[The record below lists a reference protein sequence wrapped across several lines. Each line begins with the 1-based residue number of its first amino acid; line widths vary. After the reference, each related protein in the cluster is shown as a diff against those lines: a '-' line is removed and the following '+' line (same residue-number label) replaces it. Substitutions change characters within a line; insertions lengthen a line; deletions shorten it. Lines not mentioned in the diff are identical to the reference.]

1 MKKKLKP
8 MTKAEFISICD
19 CVSKTGNSANC
30 MRLAN
35 RPLSDLY
42 YYLKKNPEERQRLT
56 IARTFFHDEMT
67 AAVHDLAFGGIP
79 KIRRT
84 EKGKIVI
91 DERGKPVIDRIPDTR
106 LITTLLRDHSSRL
119 ARAEKADL
127 SNTIH
132 TPPEDKTA
140 RLRDEIIS
148 DPPPK
153 ESITKNTNS
162 HEE

>member
-1 MKKKLKP
+1 MK
-8 MTKAEFISICD
+8 
-19 CVSKTGNSANC
+19 
-30 MRLAN
+30 LAN

-42 YYLKKNPEERQRLT
+42 CYLKKNPDERQRLT

-79 KIRRT
+79 QIRRT

-127 SNTIH
+127 SNATHISA
-132 TPPEDKTA
+132 EDKMTQI
-140 RLRDEIIS
+140 RNEIAS

-153 ESITKNTNS
+153 ETVLKNKYT

>member
-1 MKKKLKP
+1 
-8 MTKAEFISICD
+8 MTRADFISICD
-19 CVSKTGNSANC
+19 CVSKTGNSSNC

-42 YYLKKNPEERQRLT
+42 YYLKKNPDERQRLT

-79 KIRRT
+79 QIRRT

-91 DERGKPVIDRIPDTR
+91 DERGKPIIDRIPDTR

-127 SNTIH
+127 SNSNQHSTEERN
-132 TPPEDKTA
+132 T
-140 RLRDEIIS
+140 RLRDEIVS

-153 ESITKNTNS
+153 ESNTKNKD
-162 HEE
+162 HYED

>member
-1 MKKKLKP
+1 
-8 MTKAEFISICD
+8 MTRADFISICD
-19 CVSKTGNSANC
+19 CVSKTGNSSNC

-42 YYLKKNPEERQRLT
+42 YYLKKNPDERQRLT

-79 KIRRT
+79 QIRRT

-91 DERGKPVIDRIPDTR
+91 DDRGKPIIDRIPDTR

-119 ARAEKADL
+119 ARAERADL
-127 SNTIH
+127 SNSTHIS
-132 TPPEDKTA
+132 PEDKIA
-140 RLRDEIIS
+140 RLRNEIIS
-148 DPPPK
+148 DPPPQ
-153 ESITKNTNS
+153 EANTKNTDP

>member
-1 MKKKLKP
+1 MKKKQKP
-8 MTKAEFISICD
+8 MTRADFISICD
-19 CVSKTGNSANC
+19 CVSKTGNSSNC

-42 YYLKKNPEERQRLT
+42 YYLKKNPDERQRLT

-79 KIRRT
+79 QIRRT

-91 DERGKPVIDRIPDTR
+91 DDRGKPIIDRIPDTR

-119 ARAEKADL
+119 ARAERADL
-127 SNTIH
+127 SNSTHIS
-132 TPPEDKTA
+132 PEDKIA
-140 RLRDEIIS
+140 RLRNEIIS
-148 DPPPK
+148 DPPPQ
-153 ESITKNTNS
+153 EANTKNTDP

>member
-1 MKKKLKP
+1 MTKKQKP
-8 MTKAEFISICD
+8 MTRADFISICD
-19 CVSKTGNSANC
+19 CVSKTGNSSNC

-42 YYLKKNPEERQRLT
+42 YYLKKNPDERQRLT

-79 KIRRT
+79 QIRRT

-91 DERGKPVIDRIPDTR
+91 DERGKPIIDRIPDTR

-127 SNTIH
+127 SNSNQHSTEERN
-132 TPPEDKTA
+132 T
-140 RLRDEIIS
+140 RLRDEIVS

-153 ESITKNTNS
+153 ESNTKNKD
-162 HEE
+162 HYED